1 MSQSQK
7 CLALAYFMVYF
18 DFLWLPDN
26 YWHAVIKGKDD
37 KKKSIFGLYYWRLS
51 NGEIAVSSY
60 HEVDESGLPSFKED
74 VKVERGEVDD
84 DVFEWSQWSQ
94 VGVGE

>member
-1 MSQSQK
+1 M
-7 CLALAYFMVYF
+7 L
-18 DFLWLPDN
+18 
-26 YWHAVIKGKDD
+26 KGKDD
-37 KKKSIFGLYYWRLS
+37 QKKSFFGLDYWRLS

-84 DVFEWSQWSQ
+84 DVFEDYLFNE
-94 VGVGE
+94 VKLE